1 MMDPVKVWSSDDAPS
16 ASHCHSVWHCFLKH
30 FVYSIRCFFFKKSS
44 DFMTDGKKNYQKT
57 GVCAF
62 LNFKFTADSREGNN
76 SGFHPSMRVFYFKP

>member
-1 MMDPVKVWSSDDAPS
+1 
-16 ASHCHSVWHCFLKH
+16 
-30 FVYSIRCFFFKKSS
+30 
-44 DFMTDGKKNYQKT
+44 MTDGKKNYQKT